1 MKRPS
6 LGVVVRILLSIALLV
21 VLLMLID
28 RDALLKAFVEMDAQL
43 FLIGL
48 LVYALSVGV
57 WSFRWLLII
66 RAAGE
71 NVGYVRVFLT
81 TLVGLFFSQFLP
93 AMVGTDVARMVELSD
108 EAGTNA
114 RVVSTVLLDRLI
126 GLISL
131 VVMALVAL
139 VFSAGVVG
147 GQDSRIALITIG
159 AFVALVVG
167 WVVFFNRGLMRRFSW
182 VFKLPIASRIESS
195 IRNLYES
202 LHHLQNQPRLLVSA
216 LAVSFVMQIIEIASI
231 VFIARALKIEIPI
244 VDFFIFVPLIWI
256 VTTIPI
262 SISGL
267 GLREGA
273 FAVFFAQVGVAS
285 SDGVALSLLY
295 YAYHLVLGI
304 VGGLVFLRSSVRRY
318 AKSGDKSKSFKASE
332 SPTQ

>member
-1 MKRPS
+1 MKRPTM
-6 LGVVVRILLSIALLV
+6 GVVVRVLLSVALLV

-28 RDALLKAFVEMDAQL
+28 RQALLQAFVEMDGRL

-48 LVYALSVGV
+48 GVYALSVGV

-66 RAAGE
+66 SVAGE
-71 NVGYVRVFLT
+71 TVGYVRVFLT

-93 AMVGTDVARMVELSD
+93 AMVGTDIARMVELSD

-126 GLISL
+126 GLVSL
-131 VVMALVAL
+131 VIMALVAL
-139 VFSAGVVG
+139 VFSYGIVGV
-147 GQDSRIALITIG
+147 QDSRIAFITIG
-159 AFVALVVG
+159 AFVALIVG
-167 WVVFFNRGLMRRFSW
+167 WLVFFNRGLMRRFNW
-182 VFKLPIASRIESS
+182 VFQLPFAKRTETS

-202 LHHLQNQPRLLVSA
+202 LHHLQNQPRLLLSA
-216 LAVSFVMQIIEIASI
+216 LAVSFVMQIIEIGSI
-231 VFIARALKIEIPI
+231 VFIAQALNIQIPI

-273 FAVFFAQVGVAS
+273 FAVFFAQVGVSS
-285 SDGVALSLLY
+285 SDAVALSLLY

-304 VGGLVFLRSSVRRY
+304 AGGLVFLRSSLKRY
-318 AKSGDKSKSFKASE
+318 AAPQS
-332 SPTQ
+332 